1 MTHPVVAQDVAEI
14 AARLGARARKLS
26 GKTVLI
32 AGGAGFLGSYIVA
45 VLERLNRTV
54 LSKPCKVVVLDNYIT
69 GSKKNVLGEIRD
81 PNIKFV
87 THDVTKPFK
96 MTGPLDYVLH
106 AAGIASPVYYRKYP
120 VEAIESAIWGAKG
133 LLELA
138 KAKKVK
144 SFLFFSSSEIYGDP
158 DPKFIPTPETYKGNV
173 SCIGPRSC
181 YDESK
186 RLGETMCMTYH
197 QRYRVPIKVVRP
209 FNVYGP
215 GMKPNDYRVV
225 PTFFLRALRGEP
237 LPVHNKG
244 LQTRTFC
251 YVTDAVTGF
260 MLVLL
265 SDKSGEVYNVG
276 NDQGE
281 ISMAALAETVAEL
294 FDDAKI
300 DHIEY
305 PKTYPKDEPQRRMPD
320 LTKIRRGLG
329 FQPRVDLRTGLAR
342 TLEVFKTAVARPR
355 R

>member
-1 MTHPVVAQDVAEI
+1 MTNAIVAGDVASI
-14 AARLGARARKLS
+14 AARLGARARKLE
-26 GKTVLI
+26 GKTLLI

-45 VLERLNRTV
+45 VLDHLNRTQFK
-54 LSKPCKVVVLDNYIT
+54 KPCKVIVLDNYIT
-69 GSKKNVLGEIRD
+69 GSKKNVLMDIHD
-81 PNIKFV
+81 KNVKFV
-87 THDVTKPFK
+87 THDVTKPYK
-96 MTGPLDYVLH
+96 HNGPLHYVMH

-120 VEAIESAIWGAKG
+120 VQAIESAIWGAKG

-138 KAKKVK
+138 KAKKVQ

-158 DPKFIPTPETYKGNV
+158 DPKFIPTPETYNGNV

-186 RLGETMCMTYH
+186 RLGETLCMTYH
-197 QRYRVPIKVVRP
+197 QRFGVPIKVVRP

-237 LPVHNKG
+237 LPVHVRG

-260 MLVLL
+260 LLVLL

-281 ISMAALAETVAEL
+281 ISMSALAETVAEL
-294 FDDAKI
+294 FEPGTVRI
-300 DHIEY
+300 DHVEY
-305 PKTYPKDEPQRRMPD
+305 PNAYPKDEPQRRLPD
-320 LTKIRRGLG
+320 LHKIRTELG
-329 FQPRVDLRTGLAR
+329 FSPRVDLRSGLAR
-342 TLEVFKTAVARPR
+342 TLQVFKTAI
-355 R
+355 